1 MRQIQIFSAL
11 CISLVFSALAQ
22 AAPSASNTPNITNA
36 PGAYSQNSAQNTQAR
51 AYNNTNNANANANNA
66 NATNNTNAAQYAS
79 QTANNAPATQE
90 KFAESSAGFLGLY
103 ASFGEMK
110 YSSYANSD
118 YSASHNYD
126 TSASNSAASIG
137 VRGGKKYFFS
147 KYFGA
152 KIYVDF
158 ENIHHASSA
167 KDESGEQS
175 AGASM
180 WVVAANVDLLVN
192 FLYTKNFGFG
202 IFAGAGA
209 GYQMMRLESNST
221 RQKINDFYADAKAGL
236 RVASKNMGAEFGV
249 KMPFVGIERKYTAY
263 VNGSQVLDMS
273 QSIKQGLP
281 KAYIA
286 LSFYF

>member
-11 CISLVFSALAQ
+11 CISLVFSALAH
-22 AAPSASNTPNITNA
+22 AAPSTSNAPNITNA
-36 PGAYSQNSAQNTQAR
+36 PGAYNQNSAQNTQAR
-51 AYNNTNNANANANNA
+51 AYNTNNANANNA
-66 NATNNTNAAQYAS
+66 NATNNTNAAQFPS
-79 QTANNAPATQE
+79 QTTKSAPTTQE
-90 KFAESSAGFLGLY
+90 KFAESSASFLGLY

-137 VRGGKKYFFS
+137 VRGGKKYLFS
-147 KYFGA
+147 KYVGA

-158 ENIHHASSA
+158 ENIHHASDA
-167 KDESGEQS
+167 KDGSSEQS

-180 WVVAANVDLLVN
+180 WVVAANADLLVI

-202 IFAGAGA
+202 LFAGAGA